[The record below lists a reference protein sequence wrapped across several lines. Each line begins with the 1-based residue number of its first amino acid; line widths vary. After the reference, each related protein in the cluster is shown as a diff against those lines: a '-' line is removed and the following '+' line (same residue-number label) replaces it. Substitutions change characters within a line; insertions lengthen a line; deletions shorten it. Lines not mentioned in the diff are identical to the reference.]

1 MKILLFELIL
11 AKIDKYRLVIRYIW
25 GTSVQ
30 LCLSLYPLFSLGH
43 SWTLLDTYT
52 LWNFVSL
59 QCEKWRL
66 LTILAEEQMIT
77 EKGLTK

>member
-11 AKIDKYRLVIRYIW
+11 AKIDKYRLVIMYIW

-52 LWNFVSL
+52 LGNFVSL

-66 LTILAEEQMIT
+66 PTILAEEQMIT
-77 EKGLTK
+77 EKGVIK